1 MYYYGG
7 LIIALVL
14 WFVVLY
20 GVFEKA
26 GNPGWMGIVP
36 ILNLYVL
43 VKMAGKPGWWVI
55 LYLIPIVGFVIHV
68 IVAIE
73 VSEGFG
79 KSPWYA
85 VGLFFLPFIFYAILG
100 FGSARWNGAPPAF
113 T

>member
-1 MYYYGG
+1 MYYYGA
-7 LIIALVL
+7 IIAIVL

-26 GNPGWMGIVP
+26 GNPGWMGIIP

-43 VKMAGKPGWWVI
+43 VKMAGKPGWWVV
-55 LYLIPIVGFVIHV
+55 LYLIPIVGFVVHV

-73 VSEGFG
+73 VSKGFG

-85 VGLFFLPFIFYAILG
+85 LGLIFLPFIFYAIVG
-100 FGSARWNGAPPAF
+100 FGSARWDGAPPAF